1 MAGKKKKAEIT
12 VKPVSWNAEGKV
24 LKYQAYGEF
33 DGIKV
38 YGYPCINTSLALRSL
53 RAQCDNYMNAA
64 PRIID
69 AVNMND
75 GKVITIIKD

>member
-1 MAGKKKKAEIT
+1 MAGKKRKVAEIT

-24 LKYQAYGEF
+24 LKYQASGTFGE
-33 DGIKV
+33 ITV
-38 YGYPCINTSLALRSL
+38 YGYPCINKTLALRSL

-69 AVNMND
+69 AVNLKD
-75 GKVITIIKD
+75 KVLLSIKD